1 MSQSACL
8 RVLLAKI
15 SIVID
20 HRSRRPASIKAHSFS
35 SLPSD
40 TTHIARS
47 LLAIF
52 TRRPFTP
59 DDPQLADLAPSL
71 STRVVESV
79 LHELKSWK
87 IALKF
92 FTWASNQNGYA
103 HNCYTYNAMA
113 CMLSRARQNAALRA
127 LAVQAVDT
135 RCKMTPGALGYFIRC
150 LGSVGMVEEANV
162 MFDKVKQLGLCV
174 PNSYSYNCL
183 LEVIAKSDAIEL
195 AEMRLKEMRDLGW
208 DLDKYTLTSVLQ
220 IYCNSLKLDV
230 ALKIF
235 DEMYGRGWV
244 DPHVCSVLLLPFSKC
259 GEVDQAFELVESM
272 EGRNLRLNEKTF
284 CVLIHGFVRAS
295 RLDRALQLFDKLR
308 KSGISPD
315 IALYDVLIEGLCK
328 NNDLEDAFKLYLDMS
343 EYGIVPDVN
352 LLNKLTSYFS
362 EEGELTQLLKEIPKD
377 VDTAA
382 KTLVCNSV
390 LSFYV
395 KNGEVVK
402 AYHLL
407 RGMMGHCSVDDLNV
421 NQLLKTGERFYP
433 DTTSFTIVINGLL
446 KDGQTETSLSLFN
459 EMVRIGCRR
468 TVLLYNNL
476 ISNLCDLNRLEEA
489 NELLQ
494 EMKDAGFEPTEFTCN
509 CIYGCLCRREDV
521 LGALNCVKEM
531 RLHGQEPWIKHSTQ
545 LIKQLCDHG
554 RVLEG
559 CEFLKNM
566 VTEGFLP
573 DIVAYSAALNGLI
586 KIRAVD
592 QALELFRGL
601 CARGCQPDVVAYNI
615 LINGL
620 CKAKRVP
627 EAHDML
633 NEMVRN
639 GLVPSVVTYN
649 LLIDGWCKT
658 NTVDQAMLCLSRMY
672 EVETKPNVISYTSLI
687 DGLCNARK
695 PDDALTLWNDM
706 LSKGCAPNR
715 ITYMALIH
723 GLCKC
728 DRLNEALEYLRQI
741 QEKEMKPDT
750 FVYASL
756 LRALLSDQNLS
767 AALEMLK
774 DLVKEGKFP
783 CSQDRNYPIFKNA
796 IIQMSQDAVT
806 SSTIRDLV
814 EAGSIPP
821 SIVLNSG
828 TETELNPGA
837 SESLS

>member
-1 MSQSACL
+1 MNNVSSA
-8 RVLLAKI
+8 R
-15 SIVID
+15 
-20 HRSRRPASIKAHSFS
+20 SFS
-35 SLPSD
+35 SLPPDISP
-40 TTHIARS
+40 IARR

-52 TRRPFTP
+52 TRRPFAP

-71 STRVVESV
+71 STKVVEPV
-79 LHELKSWK
+79 LRELKSWK
-87 IALKF
+87 IALNF
-92 FTWASNQNGYA
+92 FTWASTQNGYV

-113 CMLSRARQNAALRA
+113 CTLSRARQNAAMGA
-127 LAVQAVDT
+127 LASQAVHS
-135 RCKMTPGALGYFIRC
+135 RCKMTPGALGYFVRC
-150 LGSVGMVEEANV
+150 LGSLGMVEEANV
-162 MFDKVKQLGLCV
+162 MFDKVKQSGLCV
-174 PNSYSYNCL
+174 PNSYSYNY
-183 LEVIAKSDAIEL
+183 
-195 AEMRLKEMRDLGW
+195 
-208 DLDKYTLTSVLQ
+208 LDKYTLTSVLQ
-220 IYCNSLKLDV
+220 IYCNMQKFDM
-230 ALKIF
+230 ALKVF
-235 DEMYGRGWV
+235 DEMYDWGWV
-244 DPHVCSVLLLPFSKC
+244 DPHMCSVFLLSFSKWDD
-259 GEVDQAFELVESM
+259 VDKAFELVESM
-272 EGRNLRLNEKTF
+272 EVRNLRLNEKTF

-295 RLDRALQLFDKLR
+295 RLDRALQLFDKMR
-308 KSGISPD
+308 KLGIPPD
-315 IALYDVLIEGLCK
+315 IALYDVLIEDLCK
-328 NNDLEDAFKLYLDMS
+328 NKELEDAFKLYLDMN
-343 EYGIVPDVN
+343 EHGIVPDFS

-362 EEGELTQLLKEIPKD
+362 EEGQLTQLLKEIPKD

-395 KNGEVVK
+395 NNDGLDK

-407 RGMMGHCSVDDLNV
+407 RGMMGHCAVDDLNV
-421 NQLLKTGERFYP
+421 NELLKTGERFYP
-433 DTTSFTIVINGLL
+433 DTTSFTIVINDLL
-446 KDGQTETSLSLFN
+446 KKGETDTSLSLFRD
-459 EMVRIGCRR
+459 MVQIGCKQ

-476 ISNLCDLNRLEEA
+476 IGSLCDSNRLEEA
-489 NELLQ
+489 NELMQ
-494 EMKDAGFEPTEFTCN
+494 EMKDSGFEPTEFTRN

-531 RLHGQEPWIKHSTQ
+531 RLHGQEPWIKHSSQ

-554 RVLEG
+554 RVLEA
-559 CEFLKNM
+559 CEFLNNM
-566 VTEGFLP
+566 VIEGFLP

-586 KIRAVD
+586 KIREVD
-592 QALELFRGL
+592 QAVELFRGL

-620 CKAKRVP
+620 CKAGRVS

-695 PDDALTLWNDM
+695 PDDALTLWSDM

-715 ITYMALIH
+715 ITYMALIQ

-728 DRLNEALEYLRQI
+728 GRLNEALEYLRQM
-741 QEKEMKPDT
+741 QEKDMKPDT

-767 AALEMLK
+767 AALETLK
-774 DLVKEGKFP
+774 DLVKEGQFP
-783 CSQDRNYPIFKNA
+783 CPQDRNYPILKNA
-796 IIQMSQDAVT
+796 IIQMSQDART
-806 SSTIRDLV
+806 RFFSCCKLSDSASSFTLLLFGIQSNLR
-814 EAGSIPP
+814 GFC
-821 SIVLNSG
+821 G
-828 TETELNPGA
+828 
-837 SESLS
+837 ESTLAR

>member
-1 MSQSACL
+1 MNRSACL
-8 RVLLAKI
+8 RVLLAEI
-15 SIVID
+15 SVVNR
-20 HRSRRPASIKAHSFS
+20 RSRRPIPITARGLS
-35 SLPSD
+35 SLPSGD
-40 TTHIARS
+40 AHIARG
-47 LLAIF
+47 LLAAF
-52 TRRPFTP
+52 TRRPFAP
-59 DDPQLADLAPSL
+59 DDPRLADLGTSL
-71 STRVVESV
+71 STKVVESV

-87 IALKF
+87 VALEF
-92 FTWASNQNGYA
+92 FTWASNQDGYA
-103 HNCYTYNAMA
+103 HNCYAYNAMA
-113 CMLSRARQNAALRA
+113 CMLSRARQNAAMRA
-127 LAVQAVDT
+127 LAVQAVDS

-150 LGSVGMVEEANV
+150 LGSVGMVEEANA
-162 MFDKVKQLGLCV
+162 MFDKVKQAGLCV

-183 LEVIAKSDAIEL
+183 LEAIAKSEAIEL

-220 IYCNSLKLDV
+220 IYCNMRKFDV
-230 ALKIF
+230 ALKVF
-235 DEMYGRGWV
+235 NEMYDRGWV
-244 DPHVCSVLLLPFSKC
+244 DPHVCSVLLLSFSKW
-259 GEVDQAFELVESM
+259 GDVDKAFELVESM

-308 KSGISPD
+308 KSGIPPD

-328 NNDLEDAFKLYLDMS
+328 NKELEHAFKLYLDMN

-362 EEGELTQLLKEIPKD
+362 EGELIQLLKEIPKD

-395 KNGEVVK
+395 SNDAVDK

-407 RGMMGHCSVDDLNV
+407 RGMMGHCNVDDLNV

-433 DTTSFTIVINGLL
+433 NTTSFTIVINGLL
-446 KDGQTETSLSLFN
+446 KKGKTDTSLNLFH
-459 EMVRIGCRR
+459 EMVRIGCKQ

-476 ISNLCDLNRLEEA
+476 ISSLCDSNRLEEG
-489 NELLQ
+489 NELMQ
-494 EMKDAGFEPTEFTCN
+494 EMKDSGFEPTEFTRN

-545 LIKQLCDHG
+545 LIKQLCDCG
-554 RVLEG
+554 RVLEA
-559 CEFLKNM
+559 CEFLNNM
-566 VTEGFLP
+566 VIEGFLP
-573 DIVAYSAALNGLI
+573 DIVAHSAALSGLI
-586 KIRAVD
+586 KIREVD

-601 CARGCQPDVVAYNI
+601 YARGCQPDVVAYNI

-620 CKAKRVP
+620 CKAERVS

-658 NTVDQAMLCLSRMY
+658 NTVNQAMLCLSRMY

-695 PDDALTLWNDM
+695 PDDALVLWNDM
-706 LSKGCAPNR
+706 PSKGCAPNR
-715 ITYMALIH
+715 ITYMVLIH

-728 DRLNEALEYLRQI
+728 GRLNEALEYLRQM
-741 QEKEMKPDT
+741 QENEMKPDT

-767 AALEMLK
+767 AALETLK

-783 CSQDRNYPIFKNA
+783 CSQDRNYPILKNA

-806 SSTIRDLV
+806 SSSIRDLV

-837 SESLS
+837 SESPS